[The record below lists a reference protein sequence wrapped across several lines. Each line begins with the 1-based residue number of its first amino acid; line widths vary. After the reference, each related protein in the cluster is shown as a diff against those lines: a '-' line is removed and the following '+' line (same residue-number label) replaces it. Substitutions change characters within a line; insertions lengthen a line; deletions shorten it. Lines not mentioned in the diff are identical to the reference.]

1 MGRAIDRSSMQPDR
15 DFFATISS
23 SSFMTRTWAMITG
36 PGWIFVNRPTL
47 KSAPKQVPE
56 VSGTVNRP
64 PSLIAFCVGGAWIK
78 VTCMQLKR
86 TDDYENS
93 ILVVIIL
100 HTGRDTTNCN
110 LSITQMQAGQ
120 RDAGQSPSGYEVG
133 PGSYRVT
140 YRKPSGKALVIHA

>member
-1 MGRAIDRSSMQPDR
+1 
-15 DFFATISS
+15 
-23 SSFMTRTWAMITG
+23 
-36 PGWIFVNRPTL
+36 
-47 KSAPKQVPE
+47 
-56 VSGTVNRP
+56 
-64 PSLIAFCVGGAWIK
+64 
-78 VTCMQLKR
+78 MQLKR

-100 HTGRDTTNCN
+100 HTGRDTTKCN

-140 YRKPSGKALVIHA
+140 YIMSVIGTVALSAESLGQYHGQLCR